1 MLLHR
6 PRFSIMALF
15 AKRLPITLVPKQNL
29 ISPVRSDMINNGC
42 RSQFS
47 GPFTLYTKRMLCQK
61 PLTRLLPLAAIT
73 TFNSIRS
80 IAHMKFGMLFAVLI
94 VRQSRTTGMLTRG
107 IRTFRHRSPPWGHT
121 KSHRGVLLDG
131 SLYSILVTLSYQIEP
146 HDKQ

>member
-6 PRFSIMALF
+6 PRFPIMALF

-61 PLTRLLPLAAIT
+61 PLTRLLPLAAIAT
-73 TFNSIRS
+73 LKGVFP

-94 VRQSRTTGMLTRG
+94 VRQSRTTRMLAWDVRS
-107 IRTFRHRSPPWGHT
+107 FRHRFTSLGAYEKPPGFSPRWLFGFYF
-121 KSHRGVLLDG
+121 GN
-131 SLYSILVTLSYQIEP
+131 SIISNWVA
-146 HDKQ
+146 